1 MGGMADKISVEG
13 KFVKAA
19 DGKIAID
26 FSGLDAESVL
36 GATYDLISASVFE
49 DAAGASLTTSD
60 ADEYFYALNL
70 VNAFADF
77 SWNGNVLQVTFSEI
91 PEPAAF
97 AVLIGAAALALAVR
111 RRK

>member
-1 MGGMADKISVEG
+1 MADKISVEG

-36 GATYDLISASVFE
+36 GETYDLISASAFE
-49 DAAGASLTTSD
+49 DAAGASLTDSD

-70 VNAFADF
+70 INAFADF
-77 SWNGNVLQVTFSEI
+77 SWNGNALQVTFSEI
-91 PEPAAF
+91 PEPATF
-97 AVLIGAAALALAVR
+97 AAVIGAAALALAVR